1 MLPDDRVSKDEGRLT
16 TMKDGICNTF
26 RLGVISIHHSLDIIS
41 SRIVDLAIP
50 TEVLLL
56 TKSKKKSIAKTDVF

>member
-26 RLGVISIHHSLDIIS
+26 RLGVISINLNEIHFIY
-41 SRIVDLAIP
+41 
-50 TEVLLL
+50 
-56 TKSKKKSIAKTDVF
+56 